1 MVSRRTDA
9 VIEPP
14 KGPLAEA
21 VRRLVELFQPERI
34 YLFGSQARGDTT
46 EDSDYDLMVIVPASN
61 EPEYRRAQEAYGV
74 LWGVR
79 IPMDVLVWT
88 HDEFEEMVP
97 VVASL
102 PATIMREGKL
112 LYAA

>member
-1 MVSRRTDA
+1 MTNQLQVEGR
-9 VIEPP
+9 
-14 KGPLAEA
+14 LAEA
-21 VRRLVELFQPERI
+21 VHRLVELFQPERI
-34 YLFGSQARGDTT
+34 YLFGSQASGDAN
-46 EDSDYDLMVIVPASN
+46 EDSDYDLMVIVPAAE

-79 IPMDVLVWT
+79 LPIDVLVWT

-102 PATIMREGKL
+102 PAAIVREGKL